1 MKNVTITLE
10 EKTAAW
16 IKVYAAE
23 RGMSVSRVVGELLA
37 TRMHDLADYERAKRS
52 FLSKSPHQFDGSPY
66 PKREELYDRGRLR

>member
-23 RGMSVSRVVGELLA
+23 RHMSVSRVVGELLSK
-37 TRMHDLADYERAKRS
+37 RMQEVAEYERAKRS
-52 FLSKSPHQFDGSPY
+52 FLSKSPEQFDGSPY
-66 PKREELYDRGRLR
+66 PKREGLYDRGRLR

>member
-37 TRMHDLADYERAKRS
+37 TRMHDLADYEQIGRA
-52 FLSKSPHQFDGSPY
+52 HV
-66 PKREELYDRGRLR
+66 

>member
-23 RGMSVSRVVGELLA
+23 RNMSVSRVVGELLT
-37 TRMHDLADYERAKRS
+37 TRMREIDEYDRAKRS
-52 FLSKSPHQFDGSPY
+52 FLSKKPEQFDGSPY
-66 PKREELYDRGRLR
+66 PTRDDLYDRGRFR